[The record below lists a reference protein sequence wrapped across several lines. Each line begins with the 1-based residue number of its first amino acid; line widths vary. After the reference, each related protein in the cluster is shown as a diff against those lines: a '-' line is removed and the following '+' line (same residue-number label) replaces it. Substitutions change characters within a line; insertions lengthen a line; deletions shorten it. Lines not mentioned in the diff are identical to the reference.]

1 MLQTQWIIWS
11 NEHQAYWGPNNSGY
25 RRKIENAGRY
35 TYEEARAIC
44 FPGRGRAHRAL
55 EPIGDGGWP
64 PPELMFPDPL
74 PHAASL
80 PDDMEKHFGREL
92 R

>member
-1 MLQTQWIIWS
+1 MEPKWIVWS
-11 NEHQAYWGPNNSGY
+11 NEHLAYWGPGHSGY
-25 RRKIENAGRY
+25 TMRIEKAGRY
-35 TYEEARAIC
+35 TYDEARAIC

-55 EPIGDGGWP
+55 EPIGDGDWP

-74 PHAASL
+74 PHAPAL
-80 PDDMEKHFGREL
+80 PEDMEKHFGRQF